1 MRIEREQVRHVARLA
16 RLGITEAEVEVFSRQ
31 ISAILEAM
39 DVLNELD
46 TTNVEPTAQVTG
58 LENVLRDDVVRPSLP
73 RELVLANAPLPE
85 DGCFRVQA
93 VFDDQP

>member
-1 MRIEREQVRHVARLA
+1 
-16 RLGITEAEVEVFSRQ
+16 
-31 ISAILEAM
+31 M